1 MDLSVLWKI
10 SYGMYAV
17 SVMDDQRPTGCIV
30 NTVSQITSNEPVM
43 IAVSVNKNNY
53 TYGVIDKTKRFS
65 VSVLSE
71 QTPASVIGALGY
83 ASGKDTNKFANIN
96 YRVEK
101 GLPLLNANC
110 SGYFTCEVES
120 IVDCG
125 THGIVLATVT
135 DVYKGSDDVP
145 MTYKYFH
152 EVIKGKAPKN
162 APTYQAETPKPKEQY
177 VCKICGYVYDGDITK
192 EPDDY
197 VCPIC
202 SAPKTLF
209 EKKQEQMLSQ
219 KEPFS
224 FWLFVLQ

>member
-17 SVMDDQRPTGCIV
+17 SVMDGQRPTGCIV

-53 TYGVIDKTKRFS
+53 TYGIIDKTKRFGL
-65 VSVLSE
+65 SVLSE

-83 ASGKDTNKFANIN
+83 ASGKDTDKFANID
-96 YRVEK
+96 YRVEN

-110 SGYFTCEVES
+110 SGYFICEVQS

-162 APTYQAETPKPKEQY
+162 APTYRAEESKPKEQY

-209 EKKQEQMLSQ
+209 EKK
-219 KEPFS
+219 
-224 FWLFVLQ
+224 